1 MNGSRPALR
10 ALARGQVRTLLI
22 RTDVTGSGYRCPD
35 SGRLVLSA
43 AECRGEGT
51 RQPVA
56 NLVNEAIEEALGQG
70 VAVSVIHAPEL
81 AAAIDGL
88 VAELR
93 FR

>member
-1 MNGSRPALR
+1 VNGSRPALR